1 MEPLHNPNDRAPHAN
16 TYTPNR
22 SRWPGLLGAAAIVA
36 AVLGVT
42 MWAQHDDARKADA
55 PLDKKASVT
64 APAQPSTGNT
74 ASTGAD
80 TNANRATAGNSDA
93 APSGES
99 QVATQPPPAR
109 Q

>member
-1 MEPLHNPNDRAPHAN
+1 MEPLHNPNDRAHHTN

-22 SRWPGLLGAAAIVA
+22 SRWPGLIGPAAIVA

-42 MWAQHDDARKADA
+42 MWAQHDDARKTDA
-55 PLDKKASVT
+55 LLDKKANVT
-64 APAQPSTGNT
+64 APAQPSADN
-74 ASTGAD
+74 TGA
-80 TNANRATAGNSDA
+80 AGSNTHA
-93 APSGES
+93 APNTES